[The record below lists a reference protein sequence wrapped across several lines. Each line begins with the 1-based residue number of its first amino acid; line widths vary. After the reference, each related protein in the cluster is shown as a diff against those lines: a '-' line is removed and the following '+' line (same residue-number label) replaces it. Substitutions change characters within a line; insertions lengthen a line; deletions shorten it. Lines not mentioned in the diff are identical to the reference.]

1 MPSATIRNPD
11 RGQGE
16 TDGEKFVTAVLAIL
30 VLVLAAAAGA
40 LFWRLRQAEAAKTRL
55 AAEHQQTEVE
65 LKQLQSSQAQVIH
78 TTKLASLGQMVA
90 GVAHELNTPLGF
102 VKSNVEVIADLLDDY
117 RKLVKDYDIAV
128 QYCQQPVDLMF
139 GADKESLDKLVKH
152 VEESRRKLFEA
163 RRAVEKSPLLT
174 EAKELL
180 ADSADGITQLAALV
194 QNLKGFARVDRDGM
208 DLMDVNEGVE
218 SALMIAAH
226 QLRDRIKIV
235 RKLDSVPRVRGMP
248 SQLNQ
253 VFLNLITN
261 AAQAM
266 EEEGTLTVATR
277 AGDGNVEI
285 AFADTG
291 CGIPDD
297 VLPKIFDPFF
307 TTKAPGEGTGLG
319 LSIVHKIVKSHG
331 GSIKV
336 RTTPNRG
343 SEFTVMLPA
352 ENTARP
358 TLH

>member
-1 MPSATIRNPD
+1 M
-11 RGQGE
+11 
-16 TDGEKFVTAVLAIL
+16 AVLL
-30 VLVLAAAAGA
+30 GAAAAA
-40 LFWRLRQAEAAKTRL
+40 LGWRWKQSEADKARL
-55 AAEHQQTEVE
+55 LAEHQQVEAE

-102 VKSNVEVIADLLDDY
+102 VKSNVEVVCDLLDDY
-117 RKLVKDYDIAV
+117 RKLVKAYDAAV

-139 GADKESLDKLVKH
+139 GADKSSLDKLVKH

-163 RRAVEKSPLLT
+163 RTNVEKSPLLT

-180 ADSADGITQLAALV
+180 ADAGDGITQLASLV

-226 QLRDRIKIV
+226 QLRDRIKVV
-235 RKLDSVPRVRGMP
+235 RRFDQVPRVRGMP

-266 EEEGTLTVATR
+266 EDEGTLTVTTR
-277 AGDGNVEI
+277 AGEGQVEI
-285 AFADTG
+285 LFADTG

-343 SEFTVMLPA
+343 SEFTVMLPS
-352 ENTARP
+352 ENPAGGRAA